1 MPMTK
6 LKIKAENLDNVI
18 KSQEKD
24 SIKLF
29 QWFPDKQMK
38 EKPDKCYRV
47 NGGKHLVS
55 MKGLPDRKH

>member
-1 MPMTK
+1 MTK

-29 QWFPDKQMK
+29 QWFSDNPMK
-38 EKPDKCYRV
+38 EKPDKCYRL
-47 NGGKHLVS
+47 NSGKHRVC

>member
-24 SIKLF
+24 SIKLLE
-29 QWFPDKQMK
+29 WFSHNQMK
-38 EKPDKCYRV
+38 
-47 NGGKHLVS
+47 
-55 MKGLPDRKH
+55 